1 MAQIEDWDAWLEA
14 HYCSLKET
22 FDKCKRADADLPA
35 EFVTMDT
42 SRLHYVVIAG
52 RRKDFNDRTYRIRR
66 KKRNDDAE
74 LILHYDNL
82 VDASQ
87 HVIGAATY

>member
-1 MAQIEDWDAWLEA
+1 MAQIQDWEAWLEA

-22 FDKCKRADADLPA
+22 FGKYKRAGADLPA

-42 SRLHYVVIAG
+42 SRLHYIVIAG
-52 RRKDFNDRTYRIRR
+52 RRMHFNDRTYRIQR
-66 KKRNDDAE
+66 KKRNDGGE
-74 LILHYDNL
+74 WILHYDNL